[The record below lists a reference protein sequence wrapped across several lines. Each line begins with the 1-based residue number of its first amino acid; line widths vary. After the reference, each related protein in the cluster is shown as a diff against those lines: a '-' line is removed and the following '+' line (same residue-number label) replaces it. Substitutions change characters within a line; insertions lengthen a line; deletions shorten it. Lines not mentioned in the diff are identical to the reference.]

1 MMVTLSHDARV
12 LDADKAFKL
21 CTTFKSLIKTP
32 ALMFM

>member
-21 CTTFKSLIKTP
+21 CTTFKSLINTP